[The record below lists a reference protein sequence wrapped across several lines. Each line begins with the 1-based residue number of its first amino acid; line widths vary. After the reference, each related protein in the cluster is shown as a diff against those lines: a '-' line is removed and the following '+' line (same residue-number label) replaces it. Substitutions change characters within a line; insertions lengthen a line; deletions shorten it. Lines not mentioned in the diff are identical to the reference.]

1 MEFSRSFMSVHSH
14 FHEISPS
21 TRNSQLNCI
30 SHFFPIYKK
39 FDLQKILNWLH
50 HTVVY
55 SCLLGELLEGHKFF
69 PNFFPMSTLFFF
81 SKREFF
87 PINTLIFSKY
97 SLISFPP
104 LSLLFLKGE
113 RAEGAVQAEREHFG
127 SKNSMKK
134 LLYDRSF

>member
-81 SKREFF
+81 EERV
-87 PINTLIFSKY
+87 FSNKHTNILKILPH
-97 SLISFPP
+97 LISSP
-104 LSLLFLKGE
+104 LSPVLKRRTSGGSGPGG
-113 RAEGAVQAEREHFG
+113 EGAFWF
-127 SKNSMKK
+127 KK
-134 LLYDRSF
+134 FDEKIVIW